1 MPHLTLLIRKWDN
14 IADKWNKIIKDHRN
28 DIREGSTKRVY
39 DFVKFANLAG
49 QYLRRAKEL

>member
-1 MPHLTLLIRKWDN
+1 M
-14 IADKWNKIIKDHRN
+14 ADKWNKIIKNHRS

-39 DFVKFANLAG
+39 NFVKFANLAG